1 MNKNIL
7 GLILSIFFIASA
19 CAPKQEEIIAIDV
32 LLTLPKEMDQQAIQL
47 NQAIVKDNPTNF
59 TLDKNHIP
67 HITLLQCYIPESDL
81 SNVAEALKGLYK
93 TVEHDTLW
101 ADNLQYTKEKEE
113 SFSSIRIKKSN
124 QLVTLHKK
132 VIALV
137 KPYMVTNGSQE
148 SYVQNT
154 DDTPIDQFTI
164 DYVPVFVPE
173 HSFENYNPH
182 ISLGVAKTSLLD
194 SLNQNNFRPTKFQ
207 ATSISVYQLGSFG
220 TAQKLLWQS
229 E

>member
-1 MNKNIL
+1 MTKNIL
-7 GLILSIFFIASA
+7 ALIILIMANA

-32 LLTLPKEMDQQAIQL
+32 LLTLPKEMDQQAVQL
-47 NQAIVKDNPTNF
+47 NQAIVEDNRTNF

-67 HITLLQCYIPESDL
+67 HITLLQCYISESDL
-81 SNVAEALKGLYK
+81 SNVTEALKGLYK

-101 ADNLQYTKEKEE
+101 ANNLQYSKDKEE
-113 SFSSIRIKKSN
+113 SFSSIGIKKSKR
-124 QLVTLHKK
+124 LVTLHKK

-137 KPYMVTNGSQE
+137 KPYIVTNGSQE
-148 SYVQNT
+148 SYVKNT
-154 DDTPIDQFTI
+154 DGTPIDQFTI
-164 DYVPVFVPE
+164 DYVPVFVAE

-194 SLNQNNFRPTKFQ
+194 SLNKNEFRPRKFH
-207 ATSISVYQLGSFG
+207 ATSISVYQLGAFG
-220 TAQKLLWQS
+220 TARKLLWES